1 MLRLIRRWIFSIIK
15 YLFSRGL
22 FLVVVFALFGSVVGF
37 AYNLGNFL
45 KTPLNMT
52 EEVRLEIPS
61 GTSLASLTQK
71 LTNQAG
77 LHDERYFQIYS
88 RLTGQS
94 GKLKAGE
101 YLLKPGMT
109 AQDIL
114 SLVTSGQS
122 IQYSFTLIE
131 GWTFKQ
137 LIAELKKDPDI
148 TFTLEGLSPDE
159 IMTALGLDGAH
170 YEGYFLPDTYF
181 FPKGYEDRALL
192 KRSYTAM
199 QRVAEDAW
207 RRKDGDLPI
216 KSLHELLTL
225 ASIIEKE
232 TGVAFERPEIAGVFV
247 RRLNLNMKL
256 QTDPTVIYGL
266 GDNYRGDIYLS
277 DLKRDTPYNTY
288 TRAGLPPGPIAM
300 PSRAAIYA
308 AANPATGKS
317 LYFVAKGDGS
327 GEHVFSN
334 TLDEHNRA
342 VQAYRKAIKKQ

>member
-1 MLRLIRRWIFSIIK
+1 
-15 YLFSRGL
+15 
-22 FLVVVFALFGSVVGF
+22 
-37 AYNLGNFL
+37 
-45 KTPLNMT
+45 
-52 EEVRLEIPS
+52 
-61 GTSLASLTQK
+61 
-71 LTNQAG
+71 
-77 LHDERYFQIYS
+77 
-88 RLTGQS
+88 
-94 GKLKAGE
+94 
-101 YLLKPGMT
+101 
-109 AQDIL
+109 
-114 SLVTSGQS
+114 
-122 IQYSFTLIE
+122 
-131 GWTFKQ
+131 
-137 LIAELKKDPDI
+137 
-148 TFTLEGLSPDE
+148 
-159 IMTALGLDGAH
+159 MTALGLDGAH

-207 RRKDGDLPI
+207 KRKDGDLPI

-317 LYFVAKGDGS
+317 LYF
-327 GEHVFSN
+327 
-334 TLDEHNRA
+334 
-342 VQAYRKAIKKQ
+342 